1 MSLDELIHLF
11 PYPVW
16 NTRVSRLVDRSD
28 TGQGT
33 TGQSSWSQWTACCDF
48 LANLTGDDGQAEAD
62 VTPGSDHFVAMTL
75 TRVASPMAVTRSP
88 CHRFGPSPVGSENC
102 SRKAS

>member
-1 MSLDELIHLF
+1 MTLAKARQVNPLGH
-11 PYPVW
+11 
-16 NTRVSRLVDRSD
+16 NGQLVV
-28 TGQGT
+28 T
-33 TGQSSWSQWTACCDF
+33 
-48 LANLTGDDGQAEAD
+48 LANITGDDGQAQAD

-75 TRVASPMAVTRSP
+75 ARVASPMAVKRSP